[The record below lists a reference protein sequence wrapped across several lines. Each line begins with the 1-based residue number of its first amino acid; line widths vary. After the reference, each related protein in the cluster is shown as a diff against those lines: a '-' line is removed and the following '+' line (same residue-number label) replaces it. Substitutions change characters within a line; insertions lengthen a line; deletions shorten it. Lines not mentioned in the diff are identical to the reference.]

1 MVSRTKLCQST
12 VVVLGDFDDFG
23 VGWMLECT
31 RNSSF
36 QKKNEKFFLA
46 LASCF
51 SYVHSR
57 RSYIGRC
64 RNRDTGPG
72 PRKTR
77 SIVLYEHTRT
87 P

>member
-1 MVSRTKLCQST
+1 MWCPEQNFVNQPLLSL
-12 VVVLGDFDDFG
+12 VILMILGLDG
-23 VGWMLECT
+23 CWSALAT
-31 RNSSF
+31 PRS
-36 QKKNEKFFLA
+36 KKNEKFFLA